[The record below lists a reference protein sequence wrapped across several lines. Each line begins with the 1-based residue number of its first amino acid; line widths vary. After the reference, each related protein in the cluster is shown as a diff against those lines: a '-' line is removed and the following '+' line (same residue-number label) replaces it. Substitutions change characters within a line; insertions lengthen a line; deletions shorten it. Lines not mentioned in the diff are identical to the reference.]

1 MHTARCTRRRGH
13 TSGCVFWSGDGL
25 FVHPERRWFEKK
37 LQTNIKEV
45 SFGAVVINRAM
56 AAAAGVLEGTNC
68 CITSFQLYFKSINNN
83 PSLPACVGILSTNYC
98 ANWLAV
104 ITFPPFSLLPL
115 SAESS
120 GLGACLSRLL
130 GLLNI
135 QSGCR
140 VATPPHEYSTAGG
153 HEAYGITESQKC

>member
-1 MHTARCTRRRGH
+1 MCFGREMDCLYTQRE
-13 TSGCVFWSGDGL
+13 DGL
-25 FVHPERRWFEKK
+25 KRNCKQTLKKSVSGWWLSTGRW
-37 LQTNIKEV
+37 LH
-45 SFGAVVINRAM
+45 
-56 AAAAGVLEGTNC
+56 VLEGTNC

-130 GLLNI
+130 VLLNI

-153 HEAYGITESQKC
+153 HEAYRTIESQKC